1 VNTDVLIVGGGAAGL
16 VAAIVAAR
24 NGARVIIIEHKE
36 KIGKKI
42 LATGNGKC
50 NYTNLYQSIDCY
62 RGENLSFAGEVFS
75 HFDAQATVTFFKELG
90 IYPKSRNGYLYP
102 YSEQASSVVE
112 VLEMELKNLN
122 VQIICNQEVVS
133 ITKNGENFYIDTIET
148 GKDTSRKL
156 DAKQQVSAQDSKVG
170 NSNQLKSNQLKSS
183 QVINNKDNTKIS
195 TSNQDNGKK
204 QLSGKQESL
213 QFQKKNGKDGKSR
226 QSDAVL
232 KSDLGRSKPSGSNM
246 KDRLKGNN
254 RRGYKQESIAKQ
266 EITYRSTD
274 LDSLKETRRYV
285 ASRVILAT
293 GGKASSALGS
303 DGSGYTLAKSLGHQI
318 ISPVPALVQLKAEGK
333 FFPAIAGVRCDV
345 SLELLVE
352 KTNEKN
358 RTHSNLHDSMQGKEY
373 VQLATESGEL
383 QLTNYG
389 ISGIPVFQISR
400 FAARALER
408 KEKVLVRIDFIP
420 QLSIEELHN
429 IIANRIRT
437 SSYKSTEQML
447 TGLLNSKLIPLF
459 VEQAGIAR
467 NSKVRMLNERT
478 IETLVRLLKDFR
490 VQITDTNSFDNA
502 QVCAGGVNTREV
514 EPISMESKINKGLYI
529 TGELLDIDGICGGYN
544 LQWAWSTGYLAGKA
558 AASSIS
564 N

>member
-1 VNTDVLIVGGGAAGL
+1 MDTDVLIVGGGAAGL

-24 NGARVIIIEHKE
+24 NGARVTIIEHKE

-50 NYTNLYQSIDCY
+50 NYTNMYQSIDCY
-62 RGENLSFAGEVFS
+62 RSENLSFAGEVFS
-75 HFDAQATVTFFKELG
+75 HFDAQATVAFFKELG
-90 IYPKSRNGYLYP
+90 IFPKSRNGYLYP

-133 ITKNGENFYIDTIET
+133 ITKKGEKFYIDTIET

-156 DAKQQVSAQDSKVG
+156 EAKQQISAQDCKVG
-170 NSNQLKSNQLKSS
+170 NSNQ
-183 QVINNKDNTKIS
+183 VISNKDNIKIS
-195 TSNQDNGKK
+195 TSNQGNGKK
-204 QLSGKQESL
+204 KLSGKQESL
-213 QFQKKNGKDGKSR
+213 HLQKKNGKDGKSG
-226 QSDAVL
+226 QSNSAL
-232 KSDLGRSKPSGSNM
+232 KSDFGRLEPSSSNT
-246 KDRLKGNN
+246 KERLKGND

-266 EITYRSTD
+266 EITYRSTE
-274 LDSLKETRRYV
+274 LVSLKETKGFV

-318 ISPVPALVQLKAEGK
+318 ISLVPALVQLKAEGK
-333 FFPAIAGVRCDV
+333 FFPAVAGVRCDV

-352 KTNEKN
+352 KTNDQN
-358 RTHSNLHDSMQGKEY
+358 RTHSNPDTSKQGKEY

-408 KEKVLVRIDFIP
+408 KEKVIVRIDFLP
-420 QLSIEELHN
+420 QISIKELYN
-429 IIANRIRT
+429 IIENRIRN

-459 VEQAGIAR
+459 VEKAGIAR
-467 NSKVRMLNERT
+467 NSKVHKLNEST
-478 IETLVRLLKDFR
+478 IETLVHLLKDFR

-514 EPISMESKINKGLYI
+514 EPMSLESKINKGLYL
-529 TGELLDIDGICGGYN
+529 TGELLDVDGICGGYN

-558 AASSIS
+558 AATSIRK
-564 N
+564 